1 MKKDIRDTR
10 LYQEAAALFD
20 SLRQPGTGQISD
32 AAEVHVSP
40 DGKRA
45 VFAGTIVDRPEGTPP
60 TRICSTDLTTGD
72 TRVLTFGPN
81 VDRLPK
87 FSPDGRHI
95 AFLSDRRKEGDFQLH
110 LLDPLTGAA
119 RPTRHVDGWA
129 EYLHWSPDG
138 TRILLGVAG
147 HGADI
152 SGGQGAIASQQVSA
166 SAPSWMPAVEVGDE
180 TYRGRSAW
188 IYEVATDRAQRV
200 SPGDSN
206 VWEASWCGHDRIAA
220 VVSPGAGEGLW
231 YTARLVLID
240 VRTGDR
246 REMFRPRDQLGC
258 PTASPSGKHLAVVEA
273 LCSDRGI
280 VAGEL
285 RLIDTASGSVRHVD
299 THGVDIAYAEWR
311 SNTKLLLAG
320 HRGFETAVALC
331 DAASGSVVQLW
342 SSREITTGGR
352 YVSVSGCNE
361 CGDCVL
367 VGEGFRRAPEIAVI
381 RNGAY
386 VSVKSFDLGYGD
398 QVRVIES
405 AEPITWKAR
414 DELEIQGWLLTPTRG
429 GRPHPLVMN
438 VHGGPVWHSRPAW
451 LGRNVFVL
459 MLLGRGYAVFYPNP
473 RGSAGCGTD
482 FARHVYGD
490 LGGADAQ
497 DLLSGLDMLVQSGIA
512 DAQRLGVTGRSY
524 GGFMTSWLV
533 TQDSRFGAAVATAP
547 HTNQVTEHLISNI
560 PHFMA
565 MMTQDK
571 WNNADGK
578 YFDRSPIMHAHKAK
592 TPTLNICGGLD
603 RCTPPEEA
611 VQFHNALRESGVKS
625 VLVTYPEEGH
635 GIRKLPAVI
644 DYAARVVSWFE
655 EHIPPRSDHVA
666 KDT

>member
-1 MKKDIRDTR
+1 MKRDIRDTS
-10 LYQEAAALFD
+10 LYQEAVALFD
-20 SLRQPGTGQISD
+20 SLRRPGTGQISD

-45 VFAGTIVDRPEGTPP
+45 VFAGTIVDGLEGMPP
-60 TRICSTDLTTGD
+60 TRICLTDLTIGD

-87 FSPDGRHI
+87 FAPDGRHI
-95 AFLSDRRKEGDFQLH
+95 AFLSDRRKEGDFQLYF
-110 LLDPLTGAA
+110 LDPISGAA
-119 RPTRHVDGWA
+119 RPAPHVDGWV
-129 EYLHWSPDG
+129 ESLHWSPDG

-152 SGGQGAIASQQVSA
+152 SGGQGAVTSKQVTAPS
-166 SAPSWMPAVEVGDE
+166 PSWMPTVEAGDE
-180 TYRGRSAW
+180 THRGRSAW
-188 IYEVATDRAQRV
+188 VYEVASDHARRV
-200 SPGDSN
+200 SPPDSN
-206 VWEASWCGHDRIAA
+206 VWEASWCGHDGIAA
-220 VVSPGAGEGLW
+220 VVSSGAGEGLW

-240 VRTGDR
+240 VHTGGS
-246 REMFRPRDQLGC
+246 REVFRPQDQLGW
-258 PTASPSGKHLAVVEA
+258 PTASPSGEHIAVVEA

-280 VAGEL
+280 VAGDL
-285 RLIDTASGSVRHVD
+285 RLIDTASGTVRRVD
-299 THGVDIAYAEWR
+299 THGVDITYTEWR

-320 HRGFETAVALC
+320 HRGFETAVGLC
-331 DAASGSVVQLW
+331 DAASGSFVQLW

-352 YVSVSGCNE
+352 YISVSGFNE
-361 CGDCVL
+361 TGDCVL
-367 VGEGFRRAPEIAVI
+367 VGEGFRRAPEIGVI
-381 RNGAY
+381 RNGEY
-386 VSVKSFDLGYGD
+386 LSVKSFDLDNAG
-398 QVRVIES
+398 QVNAIES
-405 AEPITWKAR
+405 VERINWKAR
-414 DELEIQGWLLTPTRG
+414 DGLEIQGWLLTPAER

-438 VHGGPVWHSRPAW
+438 VHGGPVWHSRPTW

-459 MLLGRGYAVFYPNP
+459 MLLRRGYAVFYPNP
-473 RGSAGCGTD
+473 RGSAGRGPD
-482 FARHVYGD
+482 FARRVYGD

-497 DLLSGLDMLVQSGIA
+497 DLLSGLDSLVQSGMA

-533 TQDSRFGAAVATAP
+533 TQDSRFGAAVATAA

-571 WNNADGK
+571 WNNAGGK

-592 TPTLNICGGLD
+592 TPTLNICGALD

-644 DYAARVVSWFE
+644 DYAARVVAWFE
-655 EHIPPRSDHVA
+655 EHIPPRSDNA
-666 KDT
+666 ATDI